1 MTSSTNK
8 KQRDI
13 NTKIPDIKAVRVLSR
28 LLGKLHLPSCYSK
41 YRSVEPEYDE
51 YGKFLGTV
59 EKDVEAYGFGL
70 AEAKAFVERWFEY
83 VKSPAPPPPIK
94 QVPPWMPYPRD

>member
-1 MTSSTNK
+1 MTLSTNK

-13 NTKIPDIKAVRVLSR
+13 NAKIPDIKAVRVLSR

-59 EKDVEAYGFGL
+59 EKDVDAYGFGL
-70 AEAKAFVERWFEY
+70 AEAKVFVERWFEY
-83 VKSPAPPPPIK
+83 KVPSSSNSPK